1 VGKET
6 MSSFIEKIA
15 IVAITRHG
23 VKLADKLKSLLGRG
37 DLFVSSKFRSEV
49 KEANF
54 FEVSLRELV
63 AGIWPLY
70 DAFVFFVS
78 LGAVIRIIAPHIK
91 DKHVDPAVITI
102 DDNATFVISVLS
114 GHIGGANELTEDI
127 ARLLGATPVI
137 TTASDVGRTIPV
149 DILGRQFGW
158 MLEGEEN
165 TTKVSAAVVNRER
178 VGLFQD
184 AGEKDW
190 WKRETPIPENIK
202 IYDSFD
208 AMVSEECAA
217 YLIITDRV
225 FDESY
230 SSILHKA
237 VLYRPKSLVLG
248 VGCDRGVSADEIEEL
263 VVSTLKKNG
272 LSLKSVRSIATIDNR
287 KKEKGIN
294 EFAEKYGLPIQYFTR
309 DELNQ
314 VKDVP
319 NPSEMAM
326 KYLGVI
332 GVAEPA
338 AILGSRWGELVIP
351 KVKSKMATL
360 AVARIRFKQ

>member
-1 VGKET
+1 

-37 DLFVSSKFRSEV
+37 DVFVSSKFRGEV

-54 FEVSLRELV
+54 FEVPLKELV
-63 AGIWPLY
+63 ASIWPLY

-114 GHIGGANELTEDI
+114 GHIGGANELTEHI
-127 ARLLGATPVI
+127 ARLLEATPVI

-158 MLEGEEN
+158 ILEGEEN
-165 TTKVSAAVVNRER
+165 VTKVSAAVVNRER

-184 AGEKDW
+184 TGEKNW
-190 WKRETPIPENIK
+190 WKRETTIPENIK

-208 AMVSEECAA
+208 EMVSEQCSA
-217 YLIITDRV
+217 YLIITDRI
-225 FDESY
+225 FNEGY
-230 SSILHKA
+230 SSILNNA

-248 VGCDRGVSADEIEEL
+248 IGCDKGVSAGEIEEL
-263 VVSTLKKNG
+263 VISTLKKNG
-272 LSLKSVRSIATIDNR
+272 LSLKSVRRIATVDNR

-294 EFAEKYGLPIQYFTR
+294 EFAEKYGFPIRYFTR

-338 AILGSRWGELVIP
+338 AILGSGWGGAYHP
-351 KVKSKMATL
+351 QSKV
-360 AVARIRFKQ
+360 